1 MCGHGFKPKRWPSE
15 RRPNPQRTHCR
26 RWRDI
31 DRMRQSTRPLIAEHA
46 RLNFEPCAYAA
57 GNGRNEPMYQHS
69 KRGQAM
75 SAAQTHSAA
84 LASAPGASPSIPIEA
99 QRVGDEE
106 RAVLASKLHAGLG
119 IGKDFTN
126 WIKAQVKRA
135 MLTEGLD
142 FVVLAQKGGDSLL
155 AQKGENSLLAQKGEN
170 SLLAQK
176 GEQKTGRG
184 GHNRL
189 EYLLTLDAA
198 KHIAMLAHTER
209 GAVVRRYFIEAEKEL
224 QRRGTGTG
232 LQAAERLGRLE
243 RDRELIESAGSAAG
257 RTLGKLRRIRR
268 ASDEAMASELRTLQA
283 QLPGLEGGT
292 P

>member
-1 MCGHGFKPKRWPSE
+1 MSTAQNESATLANAP
-15 RRPNPQRTHCR
+15 
-26 RWRDI
+26 D
-31 DRMRQSTRPLIAEHA
+31 TRPA
-46 RLNFEPCAYAA
+46 
-57 GNGRNEPMYQHS
+57 
-69 KRGQAM
+69 
-75 SAAQTHSAA
+75 
-84 LASAPGASPSIPIEA
+84 IPIEA

-119 IGKDFTN
+119 VGKDFTN

-142 FVVLAQKGGDSLL
+142 FVVLAQKG
-155 AQKGENSLLAQKGEN
+155 ENPQG
-170 SLLAQK
+170 
-176 GEQKTGRG
+176 GRP
-184 GHNRL
+184 RL

-209 GAVVRRYFIEAEKEL
+209 GAAVRRYFIEAEKEL

-257 RTLGKLRRIRR
+257 RTLGKLRRIRQ
-268 ASDEAMASELRTLQA
+268 ASDEAMAAELRTIQP
-283 QLPGLEGGT
+283 QLLGMERCNP
-292 P
+292 

>member
-1 MCGHGFKPKRWPSE
+1 M
-15 RRPNPQRTHCR
+15 
-26 RWRDI
+26 
-31 DRMRQSTRPLIAEHA
+31 STAQ
-46 RLNFEPCAYAA
+46 
-57 GNGRNEPMYQHS
+57 NE
-69 KRGQAM
+69 
-75 SAAQTHSAA
+75 SAT
-84 LASAPGASPSIPIEA
+84 LASAPDTSPAIPIEA

-155 AQKGENSLLAQKGEN
+155 AQKGENSLLAQKGE
-170 SLLAQK
+170 
-176 GEQKTGRG
+176 QKTGRG

-209 GAVVRRYFIEAEKEL
+209 GAAVRRYFIEAEKEL

-257 RTLGKLRRIRR
+257 RTLGKLRRIRQ
-268 ASDEAMASELRTLQA
+268 ASDEAMAAELRTIQP
-283 QLPGLEGGT
+283 QLLGMEGCN